1 MNKVSRGIKPLSS
14 PPTPLETVP
23 NTWTRDDEVNGDM
36 THPAKGQG
44 EHSCGARLEVRAH
57 FSAMG
62 TSQLGSPLGTGTA
75 GDMASRGG
83 GGQSNTGST
92 WLTQQSRIQ
101 VAFRGWRG
109 QESRGAAEDRES
121 CSATQEEPTP
131 PWILPHHLCCLGSGI
146 FHSLCEENGQ
156 R

>member
-1 MNKVSRGIKPLSS
+1 
-14 PPTPLETVP
+14 
-23 NTWTRDDEVNGDM
+23 M

-83 GGQSNTGST
+83 VGGTEQH
-92 WLTQQSRIQ
+92 REH
-101 VAFRGWRG
+101 VADTTKQDPGG
-109 QESRGAAEDRES
+109 V
-121 CSATQEEPTP
+121 
-131 PWILPHHLCCLGSGI
+131 
-146 FHSLCEENGQ
+146 
-156 R
+156 